1 MGENGRQGQKDQAQV
16 IFLQVRESA
25 FDDIVVISKSM
36 DFTAFDCG
44 NDDFNDYLEHEAL
57 EDQKNHISVTYVGI
71 AGGRPT
77 AFVTL
82 VAAAYRTEFLKT
94 TVQGVHRY
102 RQIPALKIARI
113 ATDRTCQ
120 RQGCGEAL
128 IQHSVAIGFAVQELI
143 GCKLIITGALP
154 DKVQWYE
161 RQGFVSTLKPEHATG
176 RENCPMYAV
185 LSG

>member
-1 MGENGRQGQKDQAQV
+1 M
-16 IFLQVRESA
+16 IFLQVREKA
-25 FDDIVVISKSM
+25 FDDIAVISKSM
-36 DFTAFDCG
+36 DFASFDCG
-44 NDDFNDYLEHEAL
+44 NDDFNDYLKNEAL
-57 EDQKNHISVTYVGI
+57 EDHENRISVTYVGTVS
-71 AGGRPT
+71 GRPA

-94 TVQGVHRY
+94 VVRGVHRY

-143 GCKLIITGALP
+143 GCKLIITDALP
-154 DKVQWYE
+154 GKVKWYE
-161 RQGFVSTLKPEHATG
+161 RQGFVSTLKPEHAAG

-185 LSG
+185 LAG